1 MYLAL
6 PPMSIMTWNT
16 EGACLKIVHERGA
29 GCPTPSS
36 GRYTFFFS
44 LMLAKSWVFGA
55 VRQKQSALFA
65 HRLLNTRARNSESG
79 QSAPRTRGPGFG
91 MPQGYKGLTFE
102 NMEPYNDTPKP

>member
-1 MYLAL
+1 MGVLELGMYLAL

-44 LMLAKSWVFGA
+44 LMLATSWVFGA
-55 VRQKQSALFA
+55 VRQKQSAHFA
-65 HRLLNTRARNSESG
+65 HRLLNTRARNSKSG
-79 QSAPRTRGPGFG
+79 QRLGLGVRGSECHKATR
-91 MPQGYKGLTFE
+91 
-102 NMEPYNDTPKP
+102 D